1 MHPCRDKN
9 QHNTSMRNFQYYIV
23 VIWPYMESCQ
33 IHECENQWSTSIIIE
48 KTNHKKVTYDVFRIP
63 CLNEIFYKNRQGILL
78 IIGCFDPLK
87 QVGLFRLGG
96 PNETYPTFTLWWHVV
111 HGLAIRFLFLGQ
123 YQQCSSFNDKSIM
136 NQWEKNLKCE
146 SIEISNDYTN
156 NNHFLFPFVLFC
168 FVFFFLSV
176 DSNRWVCEPNLQPG
190 TQAIRICCQD
200 MLN

>member
-33 IHECENQWSTSIIIE
+33 IHECKNQWSTSIIIE
-48 KTNHKKVTYDVFRIP
+48 KTNQKKVTYDVFRIP

-96 PNETYPTFTLWWHVV
+96 PNDYSSNLSNFYIVM
-111 HGLAIRFLFLGQ
+111 AC
-123 YQQCSSFNDKSIM
+123 CSRTSYTISFFGSISTM
-136 NQWEKNLKCE
+136 QFIQW
-146 SIEISNDYTN
+146 
-156 NNHFLFPFVLFC
+156 
-168 FVFFFLSV
+168 
-176 DSNRWVCEPNLQPG
+176 
-190 TQAIRICCQD
+190 
-200 MLN
+200 